1 MGVEDLIN
9 DPNGV
14 WLDDEPPLPEEDVL
28 PVQELAPQPAPDVA
42 APYEPAPV
50 VEEPTLPPMVDEALF
65 AASERERR
73 LGMEEQRRGASITAL
88 GNVLGKSFGP
98 TGEGGVAPISYDV
111 GAQEALAAAEERGLP
126 PGFMSREELRTEAG
140 VPIPEGEPSLIRTV
154 ASWAKDKALDPSE
167 TWYGKVAQQAAQMA
181 AGGAI
186 HPIAGLVAPEAAQI
200 YRQVARPPGDY
211 TVRDPTVLSTIFDVL
226 ETPQRILLSP
236 FISNYTKE
244 GTWKTMGKAL
254 APPTWIRGQEP
265 KDAIYLWRQFS
276 KDQGWN
282 PDSWGNM
289 AAGLAFA
296 IATDPWTWTG
306 VGAVRRAATLIAS
319 EQATKIAAK
328 GLRRGGMTGHAL
340 EANRAA
346 AGRNSAEVIS
356 KIVAKKGDLGAG
368 LEDARPVIRN
378 YLEKHVSPD
387 AAREFDDLG
396 DAWGKVGLRV
406 GVPIAQER
414 VAGFQKELVS
424 AATLG
429 KGKRK
434 IKAALPSPAITAID
448 SVAKVLSPMRAAGF
462 KMDSWPGVMQFY
474 RRFANLS
481 DAPEHAQRVM
491 LRQIELVSEKI
502 GKASPRQA
510 EKLIQMTTEQMPK
523 FASDAERVEAVA
535 DVWSTMVLD
544 MPRMS
549 ARERWVDGTL
559 VPMAGTA
566 DDDMEKTIRNA
577 YSQAIMDAGDADEAI
592 DLFGSTLT
600 RRAGELKGL
609 DAIEDIHPSQLFEDV
624 VAKASRTLPVDM
636 ARNRAVTDSLPS
648 RLEALIDF
656 NKGLTDE
663 MLSTERAIFTRH
675 AERAGRAAY
684 KSTKAKMAATRQDM
698 VDKAIEAAHKQAE
711 SLGEMAGAVPGTI
724 RDRRA
729 IAKHRADEAKRLV
742 GRAKQQV
749 NKDIEEAASAARQ
762 AETNRVM
769 QQATEEIDN
778 YFMHFL
784 KNKEA
789 IQRKTFGFAT
799 EQSAKKHRTHLT
811 VYESYEHGTNPALD
825 ITQAL
830 AARTYAHIR
839 VRAKNDFIDL
849 VFSNKKWAVPEDA
862 AKGLTK
868 KAGWDQAPH
877 PVTGEN
883 HFIRTEVHEAFTRAQ
898 KFHDPGVLEKM
909 AFFYDDLLSRWK
921 SYATHGRPVYYNFR
935 NLVDDG
941 FRMWMGGFDFNP
953 KTMARGMTMGMLGN
967 LETAGEVK
975 HAIRGVRK
983 APKDDFGKSYQAN
996 KDRMTDWFHTKL
1008 REMRKEPI
1016 AVKGG
1021 GEVEVGKV
1029 YDEAVSRG
1037 IVEKGYASADLMD
1050 EVPEFLGEARRSAVG
1065 DLAWKVFNPFS
1076 KKHVTFGTQGVYLK
1090 FTGKGARGAENARR
1104 LTMFIDRVKKGETFD
1119 EAARHVKKWM
1129 FDYKDLTPAEREL
1142 GRRVMP
1148 FYTFL
1153 RKSVPATVTAMIKHP
1168 GRYMGVQKGKRSLEA
1183 KAESQYG
1190 PIGVVRE
1197 YFDDLHAIRLPT
1209 STKEGSP
1216 VFWSPGLSY
1225 TDLNVFGAFVP
1236 GMKMGQDE
1244 LWDRLTPVMDM
1255 ATLFSKKRD
1264 PRTGLSLRGRYM
1276 EPDAFLL
1283 NAAKAYNKNNVHKVP
1298 IMDVQMPTGSSYEA
1312 LPAHI
1317 VKTYNKLVP
1326 NLVAYGRLLGRMR
1339 VDPFGDEAAPYRQ
1352 IREASGQS
1360 LLVNNPLKA
1369 EIEFIRK
1376 LRQDELADVA
1386 ATPEG
1391 TAMVPVE

>member
-1 MGVEDLIN
+1 MGLLDNPDVEGVEQYRESPPSPLI
-9 DPNGV
+9 
-14 WLDDEPPLPEEDVL
+14 
-28 PVQELAPQPAPDVA
+28 
-42 APYEPAPV
+42 
-50 VEEPTLPPMVDEALF
+50 EEPSPGPDEVLDPTQTIELGGSGLLGNVEVLRDSGFDVEAML
-65 AASERERR
+65 ADERERR
-73 LGMEEQRRGASITAL
+73 LGMEEQRRASSITAL

-126 PGFMSREELRTEAG
+126 PGFMSREELRTDAG
-140 VPIPEGEPSLIRTV
+140 VPVPEGEPSLIRTV
-154 ASWAKDKALDPSE
+154 ASWAKEKALDPSE
-167 TWYGKVAQQAAQMA
+167 TWYGKVAQQTAQMGAGA
-181 AGGAI
+181 ALGPFGA
-186 HPIAGLVAPEAAQI
+186 LVAPEAAQI

-236 FISNYTKE
+236 FISSYTKE
-244 GTWKTMGKAL
+244 GTWETMGKAL

-296 IATDPWTWTG
+296 IATDPLTWLG

-474 RRFANLS
+474 RRFSSLS
-481 DAPEHAQRVM
+481 DAPEHAQRV
-491 LRQIELVSEKI
+491 LLGQVSMVSDKI
-502 GKASPRQA
+502 KKASPLQA
-510 EKLIQMTTEQMPK
+510 ERLVRMTTEEMPK

-535 DVWSTMVLD
+535 DVWATMVLD

-559 VPMAGTA
+559 VPTVGKA
-566 DDDMEKTIRNA
+566 DKNLENTIRGA
-577 YSQAIMDAGDADEAI
+577 YSQAIIDSDNADEAVEA
-592 DLFGSTLT
+592 FRGALT
-600 RRAGELKGL
+600 RRSA
-609 DAIEDIHPSQLFEDV
+609 DV
-624 VAKASRTLPVDM
+624 DGIDTLVSRAARTLPEDM
-636 ARNRAVTDSLPS
+636 ARNTAVVDALPS
-648 RLEALIDF
+648 RLEALIAF
-656 NKGLTDE
+656 NKSMTDE
-663 MLSTERAIFTRH
+663 MLAKERAQFTLH
-675 AERAGRAAY
+675 AERAGRQAY
-684 KSTKAKMAATRQDM
+684 KETRARKA
-698 VDKAIEAAHKQAE
+698 AE
-711 SLGEMAGAVPGTI
+711 GLGRE
-724 RDRRA
+724 
-729 IAKHRADEAKRLV
+729 E
-742 GRAKQQV
+742 
-749 NKDIEEAASAARQ
+749 IEEAAQAAKI
-762 AETNRVM
+762 AEADRVM
-769 QQATEEIDN
+769 KQATQEIDN

-784 KNKEA
+784 RNKDA
-789 IQRKTFGFAT
+789 IRRRGFGWGVGPEVASKQRKL
-799 EQSAKKHRTHLT
+799 LT
-811 VYESYEHGTNPALD
+811 VYEDWEQGLNPALD
-825 ITQAL
+825 ITQSL

-839 VRAKNDFIDL
+839 MSAKHDFIDL
-849 VFSNKKWAVPEDA
+849 VFKDKKWAVPIEKS
-862 AKGLTK
+862 KGLTK
-868 KAGWDQAPH
+868 KAGWDEMAH
-877 PVTGEN
+877 PITGAKYALRE
-883 HFIRTEVHEAFTRAQ
+883 EVYTAFQRANEFHE
-898 KFHDPGVLEKM
+898 PGVLEKM
-909 AFFYDDLLSRWK
+909 ASFYDSLLSRWK
-921 SYATHGRPVYYNFR
+921 SYATHGRPVYYNLR
-935 NLVDDG
+935 NMVDDG

-953 KTMARGMTMGMLGN
+953 NTMSQGITMGLLGN
-967 LETAGEVK
+967 LETAGKVK
-975 HAIRGVRK
+975 GSVRGVRK
-983 APKDDFGKSYQAN
+983 KAKSDFGKSYQAN
-996 KDRMTDWFHTKL
+996 FDRVQDSFHNALRSL
-1008 REMRKEPI
+1008 REETI

-1021 GEVEVGKV
+1021 AEVQVGKI
-1029 YDEAVSRG
+1029 YDEAANRG

-1050 EVPEFLGEARRSAVG
+1050 EVPDYLGDARRSSVG
-1065 DLAWKVFNPFS
+1065 DLAWKAFNPFS
-1076 KKHVTFGTQGVYLK
+1076 KKHVTFGTQGFYLK
-1090 FTGKGARGAENARR
+1090 FTGRAARASENARR
-1104 LTMFIDRVKKGETFD
+1104 LTMFIDRVKKGDTFD

-1129 FDYKDLTPAEREL
+1129 FDYKDLTPAEREF

-1209 STKEGSP
+1209 ATKEGSP

-1298 IMDVQMPTGSSYEA
+1298 IMDVQMPTGASYEA

-1317 VKTYNKLVP
+1317 VKAYNKLVP

-1352 IREASGQS
+1352 IREATGQS

-1369 EIEFIRK
+1369 EIEFVRK

>member
-1 MGVEDLIN
+1 MGL
-9 DPNGV
+9 
-14 WLDDEPPLPEEDVL
+14 LDNPEIEWFDEEGRIIPPPQIEEPPEMEEILDPSPALDLGGDGLLGNVDVL
-28 PVQELAPQPAPDVA
+28 RDSGVDVDAMLAD
-42 APYEPAPV
+42 
-50 VEEPTLPPMVDEALF
+50 
-65 AASERERR
+65 ERERR
-73 LGMEEQRRGASITAL
+73 LGMEEQRRGASVEAL
-88 GNVLGKSFGP
+88 GNVLGKSFAP
-98 TGEGGVAPISYDV
+98 TGDVGAAPISYDV
-111 GAQEALAAAEERGLP
+111 GAQEAVAAVEERGLP
-126 PGFMSREELRTEAG
+126 PEFSREEKRKEGA
-140 VPIPEGEPSLIRTV
+140 PIPEGEPSLIRTV

-211 TVRDPTVLSTIFDVL
+211 TVRDPTVLSSIFDVL
-226 ETPQRILLSP
+226 ETPQRLLLSP

-296 IATDPWTWTG
+296 IATDPLTWTG
-306 VGAVRRAATLIAS
+306 VGAVRKAATLIAS

-396 DAWGKVGLRV
+396 DAWGKVGLRT
-406 GVPIAQER
+406 GVPVLQER
-414 VAGFQKELVS
+414 VPGFQKEWIS

-491 LRQIELVSEKI
+491 LRQIELVSDKI
-502 GKASPRQA
+502 KKASPRQA

-566 DDDMEKTIRNA
+566 DKDMERTIRSA
-577 YSQAIMDAGDADEAI
+577 YSKAIMDADDADEAI

-600 RRAGELKGL
+600 RRAGELKGI
-609 DAIEDIHPSQLFEDV
+609 DDIEPSQLFEDV
-624 VAKASRTLPVDM
+624 VAKASRTLPVDI

-675 AERAGRAAY
+675 AELAGRAAY
-684 KSTKAKMAATRQDM
+684 KKTKVQMAATRQDM

-742 GRAKQQV
+742 GRAKRQV

-799 EQSAKKHRTHLT
+799 EQNVAKRRTHLT
-811 VYESYEHGTNPALD
+811 VYENYEQGTNPALD

-839 VRAKNDFIDL
+839 TRAKHDFIDL
-849 VFSNKKWAVPEDA
+849 VFSNKKWAVPQDA
-862 AKGLTK
+862 AKKGLTK
-868 KAGWDQAPH
+868 KAGWDQAQH

-898 KFHDPGVLEKM
+898 KFHDPGVLERM

-921 SYATHGRPVYYNFR
+921 SYATHGRPVYYNLR
-935 NLVDDG
+935 NMVDDG

-975 HAIRGVRK
+975 HAVRGVRK

-1317 VKTYNKLVP
+1317 VKAYNKLVP

-1339 VDPFGDEAAPYRQ
+1339 VDPFGDEAKFYRQ
-1352 IREASGQS
+1352 VREGTGQS
-1360 LLVNNPLKA
+1360 FLVNNPLKA

>member
-1 MGVEDLIN
+1 VEEILDPSPALDLGGDGLLGN
-9 DPNGV
+9 V
-14 WLDDEPPLPEEDVL
+14 DVL
-28 PVQELAPQPAPDVA
+28 RDSGVDVEAMLAD
-42 APYEPAPV
+42 
-50 VEEPTLPPMVDEALF
+50 
-65 AASERERR
+65 ERERR

-98 TGEGGVAPISYDV
+98 TGEGGAAPISYDV

-126 PGFMSREELRTEAG
+126 PGFMSREELRTDAG

-167 TWYGKVAQQAAQMA
+167 TWYGKVAQQTAQMGAGA
-181 AGGAI
+181 ALGPIGA
-186 HPIAGLVAPEAAQI
+186 LVAPEAAQI
-200 YRQVARPPGDY
+200 YQQVARPPGDY

-236 FISNYTKE
+236 FISHYTKE
-244 GTWKTMGKAL
+244 GTWETMGKAL

-296 IATDPWTWTG
+296 IATDPLTWTG

-491 LRQIELVSEKI
+491 LRQIELVSDKI
-502 GKASPRQA
+502 KKASPRQA

-566 DDDMEKTIRNA
+566 DKDMERTIRNA

-636 ARNRAVTDSLPS
+636 ARNTAVTDSLPS

-675 AERAGRAAY
+675 AKRAGRAAY
-684 KSTKAKMAATRQDM
+684 KKTKVAMAATRQSM
-698 VDKAIEAAHKQAE
+698 VDKAIEAAQKQAE

-762 AETNRVM
+762 AEINRVM
-769 QQATEEIDN
+769 EQATDEIDN

-799 EQSAKKHRTHLT
+799 EQKLEKRRTHLT

-868 KAGWDQAPH
+868 KAGWDQGQH

-898 KFHDPGVLEKM
+898 EFHKPGVLEKM

-921 SYATHGRPVYYNFR
+921 SYATHGRPVYYNLR
-935 NLVDDG
+935 NMVDDG

-953 KTMARGMTMGMLGN
+953 NTMHQGITMGLLGN
-967 LETAGEVK
+967 LEAAGKVK
-975 HAIRGVRK
+975 GAVRGVRK
-983 APKDDFGKSYQAN
+983 KAKSDFGKSYQAN
-996 KDRMTDWFHTKL
+996 FDRVQDSFHNSLRSL
-1008 REMRKEPI
+1008 REETI

-1021 GEVEVGKV
+1021 AEVQVGKI
-1029 YDEAVSRG
+1029 YDEAANRG

-1050 EVPEFLGEARRSAVG
+1050 EVPEYLGDARRSAVG
-1065 DLAWKVFNPFS
+1065 DLAWKILNPFS
-1076 KKHVTFGTQGVYLK
+1076 KKHVTFGTQGFYLN
-1090 FTGKGARGAENARR
+1090 FTGRAARASENARR

-1119 EAARHVKKWM
+1119 EAARHVKKWL

-1142 GRRVMP
+1142 ARRVMP

-1197 YFDDLHAIRLPT
+1197 YFDGLHAVRLPT
-1209 STKEGSP
+1209 ATKEGSP

-1255 ATLFSKKRD
+1255 ATLFKKRD